1 MRCPSHG
8 SRRPHQLRNSR
19 RTAGEH
25 FGIIQRVLVSDSE
38 KKQLKELPKQWVC
51 GDVMYIHKIQ
61 QHSRNVYNVSSI
73 NWKTCITC
81 IQGMCQVYSGCFT
94 CTSCADM
101 VNSTAGSWSPHFPTV
116 QPQVWLVVSL
126 QPWRYVPSLDA
137 QCSDGVNPYSLYCFY
152 DYLRLPQ
159 RASC

>member
-25 FGIIQRVLVSDSE
+25 FGIIQRVLASDSE

-101 VNSTAGSWSPHFPTV
+101 VNSTAGSWSPHFPTF
-116 QPQVWLVVSL
+116 PHCPATGVVGGESPTLEICSQFGCPMQRWSQSL
-126 QPWRYVPSLDA
+126 
-137 QCSDGVNPYSLYCFY
+137 
-152 DYLRLPQ
+152 LPVLLL
-159 RASC
+159 